1 MKALFNKKGNIG
13 GLKGG
18 ALALVT
24 LAMTVGI
31 GLLVLDGFQAADAPN
46 TALNQSGSEAYNAI
60 GSFIT
65 GIGDFANWPATIVVI
80 LVGAAILVLI
90 NKKFN

>member
-1 MKALFNKKGNIG
+1 MKALFNKKGNLG
-13 GLKGG
+13 GLKSG
-18 ALALVT
+18 AMSLVV
-24 LAMTVGI
+24 LAMVVGL
-31 GLLVLDGFQAADAPN
+31 GLLVLDGFQGATTANSESYN
-46 TALNQSGSEAYNAI
+46 TI